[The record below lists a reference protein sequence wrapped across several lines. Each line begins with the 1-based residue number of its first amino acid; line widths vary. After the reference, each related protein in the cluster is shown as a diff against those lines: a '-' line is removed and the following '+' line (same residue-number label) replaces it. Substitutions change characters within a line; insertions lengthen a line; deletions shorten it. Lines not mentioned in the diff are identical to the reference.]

1 MQGESNHESK
11 SLHSQALREVQD
23 CQAQRQI
30 VHHLRKSEA
39 QTATRIG

>member
-11 SLHSQALREVQD
+11 PLYSQALREVQD
-23 CQAQRQI
+23 CEAQRQI